1 MDIDSAT
8 DFYPLGDNILI
19 QGGFEWMQGVACFEG
34 SLCVTSD
41 DGDADENAPDTMY
54 RVDPEIGIISF
65 EKALKTVEP

>member
-41 DGDADENAPDTMY
+41 DGDADENAPDTNVQGGSGN
-54 RVDPEIGIISF
+54 RNHQ
-65 EKALKTVEP
+65 L